1 MAARLFEKYKSEIKP
16 VLETEFVKNKTL
28 TAKVEKAQPGAPGW
42 TLFVLMIATGLLALI
57 ALSRAG
63 IRHFWS
69 THVGVAPQLRVLE
82 GLPIAALLALCITL
96 TLLAGPVM
104 RFTQATADALHS
116 PGTYIRAVM
125 QAQPIPGPTTP
136 RSAGSP
142 KEAP

>member
-1 MAARLFEKYKSEIKP
+1 
-16 VLETEFVKNKTL
+16 
-28 TAKVEKAQPGAPGW
+28 
-42 TLFVLMIATGLLALI
+42 MIATGLLALI

-136 RSAGSP
+136 GNAHLP

>member
-1 MAARLFEKYKSEIKP
+1 M
-16 VLETEFVKNKTL
+16 
-28 TAKVEKAQPGAPGW
+28 
-42 TLFVLMIATGLLALI
+42 
-57 ALSRAG
+57 
-63 IRHFWS
+63 
-69 THVGVAPQLRVLE
+69 LE

-136 RSAGSP
+136 GSAGSP

>member
-1 MAARLFEKYKSEIKP
+1 MNYSVDQDPNR
-16 VLETEFVKNKTL
+16 TL
-28 TAKVEKAQPGAPGW
+28 TIA
-42 TLFVLMIATGLLALI
+42 LYVLYIAAIFSGGLLALI

-136 RSAGSP
+136 GNAHLP